1 MMYLKE
7 SNLSFLGLLIVI
19 CFTSCV
25 DKLPEI
31 SPTLISEQTLHDT
44 DDPAIWIHKSNSEE
58 SLVFGTDKDEING
71 GIYAFNLDGEIVKS
85 KSITG
90 LSYPNNVD
98 IAYDFKLNDSTKT
111 DILIFTEREKNQ
123 IRLFSIPDM
132 KPLDNGG
139 FSVFEDE
146 TDFQNRRPMGIA
158 LYSQPISN
166 EIFAIVSRKIG
177 PLKNYLYQYQLVSDS
192 LGVRTK
198 LVRTFGDFSG
208 KKEIEAIAVDNE
220 LGFVYYSDEMHC
232 IRKYYADPRQGDE
245 ELGCFGSE
253 NFKRD
258 IEGISIA
265 KYENDTGFL
274 IVSDQQAHSF
284 SIFDRKTNTFI
295 KQINLGTT
303 ETDGC
308 EVTTVPLGNIFSTG
322 LFVSMNDDKTFYFH
336 DLNLLNLKS
345 E

>member
-1 MMYLKE
+1 MYLKE

-25 DKLPEI
+25 NKLPEI

-98 IAYDFKLNDSTKT
+98 IAYDFRLNDSTKT

-158 LYSQPISN
+158 LYSRPISN

-208 KKEIEAIAVDNE
+208 RKEIEAIAVDNE

-232 IRKYYADPRQGDE
+232 IRKYYADPGKGNE

-258 IEGISIA
+258 IEGISIV
-265 KYENDTGFL
+265 KYENNTGFL

-308 EVTTVPLGNIFSTG
+308 EVTTVPLGNTFPNG
-322 LFVSMNDDKTFYFH
+322 LFVAMNDDKTFYFH
-336 DLNLLNLKS
+336 DLNLLNLRV